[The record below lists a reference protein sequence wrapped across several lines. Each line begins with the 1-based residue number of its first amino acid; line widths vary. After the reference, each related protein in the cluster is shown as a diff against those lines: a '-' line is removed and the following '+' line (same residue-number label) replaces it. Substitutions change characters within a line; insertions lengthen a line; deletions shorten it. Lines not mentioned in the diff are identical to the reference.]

1 MSSFLKQGLR
11 QQKQKNKREV
21 RKRIKAIYQIMEEL
35 DEVAQ
40 NIILKE
46 GEVIDENNIEEIA
59 SKYTDRKIEGYEK
72 MILLSKL
79 ESIGKVDKENI
90 LKDETKTD
98 IQT

>member
-11 QQKQKNKREV
+11 QQKQKDKKEV

-59 SKYTDRKIEGYEK
+59 SRYTDRKIEGYEK

-79 ESIGKVDKENI
+79 ESIGKVNKDNI

-98 IQT
+98 IQS